1 MSQSQVQAQKAA
13 VSLQKR
19 IAELVEDNRRLAYER
34 EYFDRLTENAM
45 GILPQVVYHV
55 EALSDSTRKYIAR
68 VDRAKVRKESIN
80 EVRFGSTP
88 SAPPLDTA
96 LRRRGLPELEHSLN
110 KNDKEQA

>member
-55 EALSDSTRKYIAR
+55 EALSDSTRK

-88 SAPPLDTA
+88 SAPPTGHGSSA
-96 LRRRGLPELEHSLN
+96 KRATR
-110 KNDKEQA
+110 A